1 MNERQQLILSEK
13 TSSLLVKFSI
23 PAIVGMLVN
32 ALYNLADSIFVAN
45 GAGTAEYNGV
55 IATIPVI
62 TIIFAVG
69 VGVSQ
74 GAAAM
79 ASIALGRNDQ
89 EEVEKVVGNL
99 YLLVLIA
106 SAVFMIAGLFFAEPI
121 AYFFG
126 ARGESLEPGA
136 AYAGIMM
143 SGAFFIILGPAV
155 GVMLRAIG
163 EFKEAMI
170 VMIIGV
176 IVNIILDPIFIYDW
190 GLGLG
195 AAGAAWA
202 SVIGFAVSV
211 MYVFIHVFRK
221 YPILRPKLHQ
231 MKFQGIIFGS
241 ILIIGLPGII
251 RNVTISIATLIF
263 NRFLLSYDP
272 IYLSIFGTYSRISMV
287 IIMPSFGIVQGMM
300 PIIGVNYGAKKYERV
315 REVSKAALAMI
326 HIYLFIFATLLS
338 TIFAKQILS
347 IFIGPDTSNPDLFM
361 SEGIKAFRIMF
372 PMLFFSGFVSVQSAV
387 TQSLGQKIEPTLV
400 SSLRV
405 VVVIPVLY
413 ILVRVLDFG
422 IMGVWW
428 AYPIADVIATAI
440 SAICFMFTMKRLKRM
455 SA

>member
-1 MNERQQLILSEK
+1 MEERQQLILNEK
-13 TSSLLVKFSI
+13 TSSLLVKFST

-32 ALYNLADSIFVAN
+32 ALYNLVDSIFVAQ
-45 GAGTAEYNGV
+45 GAGTIEYNGV
-55 IATIPVI
+55 IATIPVV
-62 TIIFAVG
+62 TVIFAVG

-79 ASIALGRNDQ
+79 VSIALGKNDQ
-89 EEVEKVVGNL
+89 KHVEDVIGNL

-106 SAVFMIAGLFFAEPI
+106 SVIFLVAGLFFAEPI
-121 AYFFG
+121 AHFFG
-126 ARGESLEPGA
+126 AQGASLAPGK

-155 GVMLRAIG
+155 GVILRAIG
-163 EFKEAMI
+163 EFREAMI

-211 MYVFIHVFRK
+211 MYVFVHVYRK
-221 YPILRPKLHQ
+221 YPITRPRLTK
-231 MKFQGIIFGS
+231 MKFNGNIS
-241 ILIIGLPGII
+241 VNILLIGLPGII
-251 RNVTISIATLIF
+251 RNVTISIAALIF
-263 NRFLLSYDP
+263 TRFLLNYDP

-315 REVSKAALAMI
+315 REVSKVALAMI
-326 HIYLFIFATLLS
+326 HIYLFVFGAVLS
-338 TIFAKQILS
+338 TVFARQILG
-347 IFIGPDTSNPDLFM
+347 IFVGPDTSDPDLFM
-361 SEGIKAFRIMF
+361 SEGVKAFRIMF
-372 PMLFFSGFVSVQSAV
+372 PMLMFSGFVSVQSAV
-387 TQSLGQKIEPTLV
+387 TQSLGQKVEPTLI

-405 VVVIPVLY
+405 VIVIPVLY
-413 ILVRVLDFG
+413 FLVNMLDLG

-428 AYPIADVIATAI
+428 AYPIADII
-440 SAICFMFTMKRLKRM
+440 STIISSICFVRTMRRLKRM